1 MYFKYI
7 LPVSLFPDGYIFSNR
22 CIFLERKILHKAAAI
37 CSNNRNNIVAEYE
50 VYIVAE
56 YGICLLKKVTPPF
69 KAQLLSMLEGNT
81 MSLKDN
87 AALRS
92 KKTAV
97 LWKVPVAPFLRK
109 VLSFVHPIHL
119 KYMLHLPKR
128 KLSQLSFTFESSTN
142 SPKSM

>member
-1 MYFKYI
+1 MHFPWKKNT
-7 LPVSLFPDGYIFSNR
+7 SL
-22 CIFLERKILHKAAAI
+22 KAAAI

-92 KKTAV
+92 KKNSCTV
-97 LWKVPVAPFLRK
+97 E
-109 VLSFVHPIHL
+109 STG
-119 KYMLHLPKR
+119 
-128 KLSQLSFTFESSTN
+128 STFS
-142 SPKSM
+142 